1 MDKQKLEEVT
11 KVYKEIQNYK
21 EIREIP
27 DIVEKKL
34 PFGRVSARTKITSL
48 NQLRAGDHI
57 MEESPLGYWHHFIVE
72 EVRPNFAW
80 RIHKTGDPQTGKH
93 SIILGDLTSKAEVM
107 RDKFVLEPG
116 MVIYRVEYPEEDIPD
131 SVKVYSGKRVVKN
144 ARKRLGERNYHAFY
158 SNCEHFC
165 TECKTGKCISY
176 QVYDLLWSI
185 VRLIF
190 ILLHGAFWGV
200 LFVIGSSTGFVAQT
214 TIILVTHLFAVVVGF
229 VQDAVSVA
237 FLVIK
242 AEKAREKGYVTPEEA
257 ERFKA
262 KRVTPVVL
270 GFVGYIAGAVLGL
283 YHVPLPFV
291 GSLVGAF
298 FGQFVWQ
305 LLGLMFGR
313 WIATM
318 L

>member
-1 MDKQKLEEVT
+1 MDKQELEEVA
-11 KVYKEIQNYK
+11 KACKGIQNY
-21 EIREIP
+21 REIP
-27 DIVEKKL
+27 DIVGKKL
-34 PFGRVSARTKITSL
+34 PFGNVSARTKITSL
-48 NQLRAGDHI
+48 DQLREGDHI

-72 EVRPNFAW
+72 EVHDDFAW

-93 SIILGDLTSKAEVM
+93 SLILGDLTSKAEVM

-116 MVIYRVEYPEEDIPD
+116 MVVYRVEYPKDDDAPD
-131 SVKVYSGKRVVKN
+131 GVTMYSGKEVVET

-165 TECKTGKCISY
+165 TECKTGKCVSY
-176 QVYDLLWSI
+176 QVYDLLWAI

-190 ILLHGAFWGV
+190 ILLHGSFWGI
-200 LFVIGSSTGFVAQT
+200 LLIIGGSTGFVAET
-214 TIILVTHLFAVVVGF
+214 TIIVIAHAFAVVVGF
-229 VQDAVSVA
+229 IQDAVSVF

-242 AEKAREKGYVTPEEA
+242 AEKARDKGYVTAEEA
-257 ERFKA
+257 EQFKA

-270 GFVGYIAGAVLGL
+270 GFVGYIAGALLGL
-283 YHVPLPFV
+283 YHVPLPLPFV
-291 GSLVGAF
+291 GTLVGAF
-298 FGQFVWQ
+298 FGQFIWQ

-313 WIATM
+313 WISTM